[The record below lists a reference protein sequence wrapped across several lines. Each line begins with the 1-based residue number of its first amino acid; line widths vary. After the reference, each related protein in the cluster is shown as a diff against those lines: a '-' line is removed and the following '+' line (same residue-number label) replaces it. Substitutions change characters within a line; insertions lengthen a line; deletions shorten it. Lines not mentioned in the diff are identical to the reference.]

1 MMGADRIAEMMIGA
15 DRIAEVMMG
24 ADRIVELVRSISGEG
39 SSTLENG

>member
-24 ADRIVELVRSISGEG
+24 ADRIVELVRSISEEG